1 MLLTKILFFILGLGG
16 LWVGSELITEA
27 ATKLAKRIGL
37 SETFIGLTVLA
48 IGTDFPE
55 IMVAITGA
63 INQLHGHEST
73 GLVVGNIV
81 GSNMGQIAL
90 VLGIAGLLKT
100 FKMEKDEVMKNGL
113 ALVASATLLF
123 LMAMDGYIS
132 RTDGL
137 MLLGVYGFYFMSL
150 RKSTKISKFKG
161 KVRRFHKDSV
171 LTMLKLIAGLV
182 VIFFASEAV
191 VHNGTAIAEALNLSQ
206 MIVGVVFIGLGTSLP
221 ELVVSLSAV
230 IKGSNG
236 LSIGNLIGSN
246 LIDVSIALGGS
257 AVISGWHVDR
267 SIATFDLAYL
277 LFTSV
282 VVVLF
287 LFTKETLEKKES
299 ALMLALYVVYL
310 SLKLLGF

>member
-1 MLLTKILFFILGLGG
+1 MLLTKILLFILGLAG
-16 LWVGSELITEA
+16 LWVGSELITSA

-63 INQLHGHEST
+63 IEQLHGGETT

-100 FKMEKDEVMKNGL
+100 FKMEKDEVMKNGI
-113 ALVASATLLF
+113 ALVASAALLF

-137 MLLGVYGFYFMSL
+137 ILLGVYGVYFFSL
-150 RKSTKISKFKG
+150 QRETKISKFKG
-161 KVRRFHKDSV
+161 KVRRFRKDSLFTV
-171 LTMLKLIAGLV
+171 AKLLVGLI

-191 VHNGTAIAEALNLSQ
+191 VHNGTEIAHSLNISQ
-206 MIVGVVFIGLGTSLP
+206 MIVGVIFIGLGTSLP
-221 ELVVSLSAV
+221 ELVVSISAV

-246 LIDVSIALGGS
+246 LIDVAIALGGS
-257 AVISGWHVDR
+257 AVISGWQVDR

-287 LFTKETLEKKES
+287 LLTKETLEKKES
-299 ALMLALYVVYL
+299 ALMLSLYIVYL
-310 SLKLLGF
+310 ILKLLGF